1 MRLGGQER
9 AAKLAR
15 SARFSV
21 TAVAAVLALVG
32 GSIPARAAGSDA
44 AALPK
49 NAWVVAQTDDGHLQV
64 VTGDAADQL
73 VDRAASGAPGP
84 EVLSVDT
91 DQPVH
96 ALDAGENDPLRS
108 QQWALDRV
116 PFEGAWNVT
125 RGRGVIVAIVDS
137 GVEAN
142 HQDLAGS
149 VLPGIDYGLQAS
161 EEMLPFARDEITR
174 CRLEFDG

>member
-1 MRLGGQER
+1 MRLGGRDR
-9 AAKLAR
+9 AANSR
-15 SARFSV
+15 EPVQRE
-21 TAVAAVLALVG
+21 VAAVLALVG
-32 GSIPARAAGSDA
+32 GSSRPAPPTRPVAAE
-44 AALPK
+44 

-149 VLPGIDYGLQAS
+149 VLRAS
-161 EEMLPFARDEITR
+161 TT
-174 CRLEFDG
+174 